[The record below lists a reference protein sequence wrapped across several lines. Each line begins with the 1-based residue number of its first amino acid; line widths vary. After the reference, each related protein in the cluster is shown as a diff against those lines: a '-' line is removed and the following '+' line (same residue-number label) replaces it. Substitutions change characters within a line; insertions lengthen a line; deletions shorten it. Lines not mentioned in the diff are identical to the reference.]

1 MKFVDEGYIIHC
13 RKHGENSL
21 ILTVLCKEYGKV
33 CGYVR
38 SGLNKKTLAVFQP
51 GNKVKIDAWSRV
63 DDNMLS
69 LKVELLVPYAVNF
82 LNNADKLRV
91 LSCFCALCNQC
102 LPELQPLDRFYYFA
116 ESFVNLIGEDN
127 WITHYCFFEFYLL
140 EFLGV
145 GLDLSECSATGTT
158 ENLAFVSP
166 KTGRA
171 VCREAGEP
179 YRSRLF
185 LYPYFIVEQNYH
197 PEAAET
203 ADLLRMTE
211 FFLNKNFFVIHN
223 LKFPDC
229 RANLAEIVKK
239 TQEYQCP
246 KQMKK

>member
-1 MKFVDEGYIIHC
+1 MKFVDEGYIIRC
-13 RKHGENSL
+13 RRHGENSL
-21 ILTVLCKEYGKV
+21 ILTVLCKENGKV

-38 SGLNKKTLAVFQP
+38 SGLSKKNLAVFQL
-51 GNKVKIDAWSRV
+51 GNKVRIDAWSRV

-69 LKVELLVPYAVNF
+69 LKIELITPDAVNF

-116 ESFVNLIGEDN
+116 ESFINLIGEDN
-127 WITHYCFFEFYLL
+127 WVTHYCFFEFYLL